1 MAESDWDNEFDA
13 VLDAAVADIE
23 AALPGALAKG
33 AGHLRGEAVKLTPV
47 ETGNLAGEAEV
58 RGAGLDWE
66 VYYPGPYARNQ
77 HYSLWFKHNH
87 GQALFLEQ
95 PTITEAPKV
104 IQIIT
109 DDLKDAL

>member
-1 MAESDWDNEFDA
+1 MAESDWDNDFDA

-23 AALPGALAKG
+23 AALPAALAKG
-33 AGHLRGEAVKLTPV
+33 AEYLRAEAVKLTPV

-58 RGAGLDWE
+58 RGAALDWE
-66 VYYPGPYARNQ
+66 VYYPGPYARRQ
-77 HYSLWFKHNH
+77 HYELSYRHTH

-104 IQIIT
+104 IQIIA
-109 DDLKDAL
+109 DDVRDAL